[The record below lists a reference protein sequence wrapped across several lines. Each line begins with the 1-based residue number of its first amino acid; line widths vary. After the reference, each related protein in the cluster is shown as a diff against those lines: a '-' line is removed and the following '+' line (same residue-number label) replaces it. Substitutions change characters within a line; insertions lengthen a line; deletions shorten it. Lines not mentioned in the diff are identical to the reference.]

1 MSSKKAIV
9 FIIVA
14 IFIYLSLLTVAL
26 RSIVKEFTIQAQE
39 RAHNERIESLQHDDF
54 HIDDNGGKGTGYGSI
69 YRPTTIAPATTNSNT
84 GEPIKQLVNEMVTEP
99 TD

>member
-1 MSSKKAIV
+1 MSSKKAII

-14 IFIYLSLLTVAL
+14 ISIYLSLLTVAL
-26 RSIVKEFTIQAQE
+26 RSIAKEFAIQAQE
-39 RAHNERIESLQHDDF
+39 RVHNERIENLQHDDF

-69 YRPTTIAPATTNSNT
+69 YRPTTITPVVTNSNT
-84 GEPIKQLVNEMVTEP
+84 GEPIKQLATEMITEP